1 MSSRGFLDA
10 VLKVMSMVWIKFFA
24 SAAVI
29 VAAAYYLAKFGDV
42 IAVRTKLGGMFIG
55 VLLMAGATSL
65 PEILTSISAVTQ
77 QSPNIAAGNLLGSNS
92 FNMLLLASLDII
104 NRNHRLLRKAARRHA
119 LSGSL
124 AVMLIALVLFFQLV
138 DIHIKIG
145 WVGLDALIIVAVYII
160 AVRLISH
167 ESKQITVIDNEIPS
181 DTPKL
186 WVGIVGFLVAAGV
199 LIAVTPIMVN
209 SSALIADITGLGT
222 TFIGTTL
229 VAMVT
234 SLPELV
240 TTISAIKIGAS
251 DMAIGNLFGSN
262 MFNMFALGLTDFFY
276 TKGRFLSVIDPTF
289 QFIGMLGLLMT
300 VVALVGNLGRLEKRI
315 GFIEADAMALIVLYI
330 TGMWI
335 IFQRGIG

>member
-1 MSSRGFLDA
+1 
-10 VLKVMSMVWIKFFA
+10 
-24 SAAVI
+24 
-29 VAAAYYLAKFGDV
+29 
-42 IAVRTKLGGMFIG
+42 
-55 VLLMAGATSL
+55 
-65 PEILTSISAVTQ
+65 
-77 QSPNIAAGNLLGSNS
+77 
-92 FNMLLLASLDII
+92 
-104 NRNHRLLRKAARRHA
+104 
-119 LSGSL
+119 
-124 AVMLIALVLFFQLV
+124 
-138 DIHIKIG
+138 
-145 WVGLDALIIVAVYII
+145 
-160 AVRLISH
+160 
-167 ESKQITVIDNEIPS
+167 
-181 DTPKL
+181 
-186 WVGIVGFLVAAGV
+186 
-199 LIAVTPIMVN
+199 MVN